1 MEFGGGKKKVVGSGK
16 KVGGR
21 VGKKEG
27 GKNKGE
33 MTRNHR

>member
-21 VGKKEG
+21 VGKKERG
-27 GKNKGE
+27 GRIKG
-33 MTRNHR
+33 RNHR